1 MPLSTR
7 YEDAHEDYLKT
18 IYSFTEWQ
26 DAPITPS
33 VLATRLG
40 LAPSTVTEMVKKLAA
55 AGLADHVKYGAISLT
70 ETGRLRAL
78 AVVRRHRLIETWL
91 VNEMGYTWDEV
102 HDEAEVL
109 EHSISDRLLD
119 AIAERLGNPTID
131 PHGDLIPTADGEVI
145 RPEAITLAHCAPGSE
160 VTVVR
165 IRDRD
170 PEMLRQLAE
179 HHIGPGSRITLV
191 TLSPTPVL
199 RADNTNIVLSIGA
212 DEMIW
217 VSTGH

>member
-33 VLATRLG
+33 VLAARLG

-55 AGLADHVKYGAISLT
+55 AGLAHHVKYGAITLT
-70 ETGRLRAL
+70 DAGRLRAL
-78 AVVRRHRLIETWL
+78 AVIRRHRLIETWL

-109 EHSISDRLLD
+109 EHALSDRLLD
-119 AIAERLGNPTID
+119 AIAIRLGDPRID
-131 PHGDLIPTADGEVI
+131 PHGDLIPTASGEVT
-145 RPEAITLAHCAPGSE
+145 RPDAHTLSLSAPGSE

-179 HHIGPGSRITLV
+179 HGIGPGSVVTLV

-199 RADNTNIVLSIGA
+199 RAHGTNIVLSIGA

-217 VSTGH
+217 VANAG